1 MAAIPLRKENE
12 SAPGTPEYLE
22 RIRSLFGQD
31 NHSRTHS
38 ILSIPF
44 SLNDTTA
51 GSENELQS
59 IVVGRKEDVDLPISI
74 EESSYYRNMIR
85 RMKSGETPRKVVC
98 DLTRYITENKSRV
111 WDNSWVRFPRR
122 LLSPYANQVF
132 GRDLLLNKKDSRAGR
147 RGDIGRFFFSK
158 GGEDHLRVPVSYL
171 LKLSIADAISSQE
184 VLPVIRSTG
193 ERAMGHFLND
203 NTSPE
208 VFSFHPVLL
217 KPEKG
222 MGFSIARETLRRF
235 LFTQLLVMYANKKFR
250 LLENGQ
256 RAMVYFSPHP
266 PVRQKHLNEI
276 IPDSF
281 YRDLFM
287 NPCLSG
293 WDHGEDKYNYMN
305 LCHQVLS
312 RSQLNAVLKLK
323 ESGIITKN
331 LVVLPSISNISLA
344 NNGTHISIGSRRLTG
359 LLKDRTSDFTPED
372 EKYLGDLVIKITEH
386 FLPLFVG
393 TYSACPY
400 RLDFKDFHPERVLGF
415 LPHELDFTHLRMM
428 WRRWKKKAD
437 LQFMGIPVTPFGPR
451 WLDAFVSSIFS
462 LRGDFVPDFRLAD
475 YLACLLSTD
484 ESAGLDGK
492 TGNDARLKK
501 DLASM
506 GIFHEKMSLYLLYKL
521 REFSTMGFSGF
532 EGRYYSLFP
541 NLLEDMGH
549 AASLQ
554 TLITALAYKYILKGE
569 VTHAHIP
576 DNPSLE
582 SERRQIFFG
591 SALGIPTFFVR
602 KDTASRF
609 MLRVLAK
616 TKRTRASN
624 RYPGYIRVYNDE
636 YRKALLAILKEDAS
650 DLIEILNLKETM
662 TDLEIRLTYP
672 DMTSAASLV
681 TYGILQEVNSLSPMD
696 LTGDE
701 FNQAAESYYRGTLH
715 KRHITEG
722 HALLKEEVK
731 SLERDPHYTDALRSI
746 IGKHSA
752 AGFVESIKADLLNE
766 RLSEKTIRKLIHI
779 LLLTIHHD
787 KEEEEH
793 AASVCG

>member
-1 MAAIPLRKENE
+1 MAIPLRSGNRFI
-12 SAPGTPEYLE
+12 PGTIEYLE
-22 RIRSLFGQD
+22 RIQDIFGQGSE
-31 NHSRTHS
+31 NATA
-38 ILSIPF
+38 SIPF

-59 IVVGRKEDVDLPISI
+59 IVVGKKDTVDLPISI

-85 RMKSGETPRKVVC
+85 RMKSGETPKKVVSE
-98 DLTRYITENKSRV
+98 LTRYLTENKSRV
-111 WDNSWVRFPRR
+111 WENSWVRFPRR
-122 LLSPYANQVF
+122 FLSPYANRVLDH
-132 GRDLLLNKKDSRAGR
+132 DLLLHKKDPKSGR
-147 RGDIGRFFFSK
+147 REDTNKFLFSK
-158 GGEDHLRVPVSYL
+158 NGEDYLRVPVSYL
-171 LKLSIADAISSQE
+171 LKLSIADAIGSQE
-184 VLPVIRSTG
+184 DQPIVKCTG
-193 ERAMGHFLND
+193 ERVMDHFLND

-208 VFSFHPVLL
+208 IFSFHPVLL
-217 KPEKG
+217 KPDEG

-235 LFTQLLVMYANKKFR
+235 LFTQLLTMYANKRFG
-250 LLENGQ
+250 LLQNGQ
-256 RAMVYFSPHP
+256 KAMVYFSPHP

-293 WDHGEDKYNYMN
+293 WDKGEDKYNYMN

-344 NNGTHISIGSRRLTG
+344 NNGTHISIGSRKLTG
-359 LLKDRTSDFTPED
+359 LLKDRNSDFTHED

-400 RLDFKDFHPERVLGF
+400 RIDFKDFHPEQALGF
-415 LPHELDFTHLRMM
+415 LPHELDFTHLRMI

-437 LQFMGIPVTPFGPR
+437 LQFMGMAITPFGPQ
-451 WLDAFVSSIFS
+451 WLDSLVSATFS
-462 LRGDFVPDFRLAD
+462 LKGDFVPDFRLAD
-475 YLACLLSTD
+475 YLACLMSTD

-492 TGNDARLKK
+492 PGNDNALKK
-501 DLASM
+501 DLANM
-506 GIFHEKMSLYLLYKL
+506 GVFHEKMSLYLLYKL
-521 REFSTMGFSGF
+521 REFTHIGFSGF

-541 NLLEDMGH
+541 NILEDMGH

-554 TLITALAYKYILKGE
+554 TLVTALAYKYIINGD
-569 VTHAHIP
+569 VTHSHIP

-591 SALGIPTFFVR
+591 AALGIPTFFVK

-609 MLRVLAK
+609 MLRILTK
-616 TKRTRASN
+616 TKKTRSSN

-636 YRKALLAILKEDAS
+636 YRKALLEIIKEDAK
-650 DLIEILNLKETM
+650 DLIEILNLKETLA
-662 TDLEIRLTYP
+662 DLQNRLTYP
-672 DMTSAASLV
+672 DMISAASV
-681 TYGILQEVNSLSPMD
+681 ITNGILQEANSLSPMD

-701 FNQAAESYYRGTLH
+701 FNKAAESYYRITLR

-722 HALLKEEVK
+722 LALLTEEVK
-731 SLERDPHYTDALRSI
+731 LLEPNPHYTDALRSI

-752 AGFVESIKADLLNE
+752 TGFVESIKEDLIKE

-787 KEEEEH
+787 KEKEEH
-793 AASVCG
+793 AASVYS